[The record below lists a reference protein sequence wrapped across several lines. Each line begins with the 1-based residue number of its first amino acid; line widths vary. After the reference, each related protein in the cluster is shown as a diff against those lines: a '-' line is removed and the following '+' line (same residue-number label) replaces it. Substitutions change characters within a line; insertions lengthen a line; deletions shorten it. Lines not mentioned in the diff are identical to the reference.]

1 MGTSVV
7 YIAEYDIL
15 EGNADL
21 QGAKRSRLHDDITAT
36 PVRLFFILS
45 LSSSKFLQSLAVMLE
60 KHQSELIEHTMAV
73 GALKFGSFTLKSG
86 RYRSRQY
93 LKSDPHLR

>member
-45 LSSSKFLQSLAVMLE
+45 LSFVQVFTVLGSY
-60 KHQSELIEHTMAV
+60 V
-73 GALKFGSFTLKSG
+73 GKTPVGT
-86 RYRSRQY
+86 Y
-93 LKSDPHLR
+93 

>member
-36 PVRLFFILS
+36 PVRLFY
-45 LSSSKFLQSLAVMLE
+45 
-60 KHQSELIEHTMAV
+60 LIALLVQVFTVLGSYV
-73 GALKFGSFTLKSG
+73 GKTPVGT
-86 RYRSRQY
+86 Y
-93 LKSDPHLR
+93 